1 LFDSVSRG
9 ELAALG
15 EVRTP
20 SLADVFVA
28 VVGGHGAEAK
38 GIAA

>member
-1 LFDSVSRG
+1 
-9 ELAALG
+9 
-15 EVRTP
+15 VRTP